1 MGITIAKKPELD
13 INGERW
19 VHFKV
24 GPDGLAVKC
33 DKGPDTAAILVASIA
48 NPIYKSH
55 QAVIRRHLAALNQQ
69 AGVGTA
75 GFTVDSIPD
84 VELETDYDLFIDLA
98 AKHLIKDWQG
108 IDVEERPGEPAKY
121 TPQLCKAL
129 IEQLPSVYFLA
140 LRTALDIAKRIEE
153 QAQATAEKQ

>member
-1 MGITIAKKPELD
+1 MRQGAGHCVDSGRIHRQSDLQVSPGRDPPAP
-13 INGERW
+13 
-19 VHFKV
+19 
-24 GPDGLAVKC
+24 
-33 DKGPDTAAILVASIA
+33 
-48 NPIYKSH
+48 
-55 QAVIRRHLAALNQQ
+55 RRAEP
-69 AGVGTA
+69 AGRVGTA

-84 VELETDYDLFIDLA
+84 VELETDDDLFIDLA

>member
-24 GPDGLAVKC
+24 GSDGLAVKC
-33 DKGPDTAAILVASIA
+33 DKGPDTASILVASIA

-69 AGVGTA
+69 AGSA
-75 GFTVDSIPD
+75 P
-84 VELETDYDLFIDLA
+84 LA
-98 AKHLIKDWQG
+98 S
-108 IDVEERPGEPAKY
+108 PS
-121 TPQLCKAL
+121 TPSPMSSSKPTTTCSSTWP
-129 IEQLPSVYFLA
+129 PS
-140 LRTALDIAKRIEE
+140 T
-153 QAQATAEKQ
+153 